1 MQHIL
6 KIIENDLK
14 SLSRDEREEFRTA
27 ILNSFTKITEGIEE
41 KITSFEKRILETVG
55 ETKENVDI
63 SVALISKEEYYLYED
78 KLFPI
83 IKREDVSIKDMLLAN
98 ERKYK
103 DIYLSISSDEIDQYH
118 GKILNGFININDE
131 EFKVKLRLIFNL
143 KYEEQVKKLYEVFN
157 LNNLKWKT
165 LLNPYLKKMFTL
177 ELIEYDENL
186 STILSGNEKI
196 NIMKEDLENI
206 WHEDVLLCWNIK
218 EKNVLGEGMIRPTKD
233 RIHLENVLNFSS
245 NRNVYIYP
253 IEDCHIYLVEK
264 INKEQVMIISEDKK
278 NIMWKIWEIQ
288 DIDNEKLKKLKFKS
302 FDNKMELHFINKL
315 KLEKD
320 LRIRTISELE
330 RILNSFSVFKEYFTF
345 ITAAVVDKE
354 NEDRTGYEVNP
365 FILDEF
371 RLKGYQKNLKIK
383 LKTLRTDEFTIDI
396 LSFVISEI
404 QIYFPEYRCI
414 GEII

>member
-55 ETKENVDI
+55 ETRENVDI

-83 IKREDVSIKDMLLAN
+83 VERDDISIKDMLLIN
-98 ERKYK
+98 KRKYK

-131 EFKVKLRLIFNL
+131 EFKVKLRLVFNL

-186 STILSGNEKI
+186 SNLLNGNEKI
-196 NIMKEDLENI
+196 NIVKEDLENI

-354 NEDRTGYEVNP
+354 NEDRIGYEVNP

-383 LKTLRTDEFTIDI
+383 LKTLKTDEFTIDI

-404 QIYFPEYRCI
+404 QIYFPEYRCT
-414 GEII
+414 GELI

>member
-1 MQHIL
+1 M
-6 KIIENDLK
+6 
-14 SLSRDEREEFRTA
+14 
-27 ILNSFTKITEGIEE
+27 
-41 KITSFEKRILETVG
+41 
-55 ETKENVDI
+55 
-63 SVALISKEEYYLYED
+63 
-78 KLFPI
+78 
-83 IKREDVSIKDMLLAN
+83 
-98 ERKYK
+98 
-103 DIYLSISSDEIDQYH
+103 
-118 GKILNGFININDE
+118 
-131 EFKVKLRLIFNL
+131 
-143 KYEEQVKKLYEVFN
+143 FN

-345 ITAAVVDKE
+345 ITATVVDKE
-354 NEDRTGYEVNP
+354 NENRIGYEVNP

-383 LKTLRTDEFTIDI
+383 LKTLRNDEFTIDI

-414 GEII
+414 GELI

>member
-177 ELIEYDENL
+177 ELIEYNENL

-354 NEDRTGYEVNP
+354 NENRIGYEVNP

-383 LKTLRTDEFTIDI
+383 LKTLKTDEFTIDI

-404 QIYFPEYRCI
+404 QVYFPEYRCT
-414 GEII
+414 GELI

>member
-55 ETKENVDI
+55 ETRENVDI

-83 IKREDVSIKDMLLAN
+83 VERDDISIKDMLLTN
-98 ERKYK
+98 KRKYK
-103 DIYLSISSDEIDQYH
+103 DIYLSISSDEIDQYQ

-131 EFKVKLRLIFNL
+131 EFKVKLRLVFNL

-186 STILSGNEKI
+186 SNLLNGNEKI
-196 NIMKEDLENI
+196 NIVKEDLENI

-354 NEDRTGYEVNP
+354 NEDRIGYEVNP

-383 LKTLRTDEFTIDI
+383 LKTLKTDEFTIDI

-404 QIYFPEYRCI
+404 QIYFPEYRCT
-414 GEII
+414 GELI

>member
-55 ETKENVDI
+55 ETRENVDI

-83 IKREDVSIKDMLLAN
+83 VERDDISIKDMLLTN

-131 EFKVKLRLIFNL
+131 EFKVKLRLVFNL

-177 ELIEYDENL
+177 ELIEYEENL

-196 NIMKEDLENI
+196 NIGKEDLENI

-354 NEDRTGYEVNP
+354 NENRIGYEVNP

-383 LKTLRTDEFTIDI
+383 LKTLRNDEFTIDI

-404 QIYFPEYRCI
+404 QVYFPEYRCT
-414 GEII
+414 GELI

>member
-14 SLSRDEREEFRTA
+14 SLSRDEREEFRIA
-27 ILNSFTKITEGIEE
+27 ILISFTKITEGIEE

-55 ETKENVDI
+55 ETRENVDI
-63 SVALISKEEYYLYED
+63 SIALVSKEEYYLYED
-78 KLFPI
+78 RLFPI
-83 IKREDVSIKDMLLAN
+83 IEREDVSIKDMLLTN

-118 GKILNGFININDE
+118 GKILDGFININEE
-131 EFKVKLRLIFNL
+131 EFKVKFRLIFNL

-186 STILSGNEKI
+186 SPILNGNEKI
-196 NIMKEDLENI
+196 DIVKEDLENM

-233 RIHLENVLNFSS
+233 RIHLENILNFSS

-330 RILNSFSVFKEYFTF
+330 RVLNSFSIFKEYFTF
-345 ITAAVVDKE
+345 ITATVVDKE
-354 NEDRTGYEVNP
+354 NENRIGYEVNP

-371 RLKGYQKNLKIK
+371 RLKGYQKNL
-383 LKTLRTDEFTIDI
+383 
-396 LSFVISEI
+396 
-404 QIYFPEYRCI
+404 
-414 GEII
+414 